1 MMTRHQHEQGEIL
14 VVLRRW
20 RSTTAAIAAAA
31 AVALCTSGITVATA
45 SAAAA
50 ATPGCTLTSTNGTV
64 TRTIGTRTYQL
75 HVPQGLTGTQV
86 PLLLS
91 LPGAFSDG
99 SLQESNTGWSTFAD
113 ANNFIVAYP
122 NEDPAMG
129 GVWNPYVSN
138 SPDLSF
144 LSSVVDDISAHWCA
158 DAHHVHVDGWSNG
171 AVMSQR
177 VACDLAA
184 KFASATSYAGGS
196 PTVSGAP
203 CKPSR
208 PISTFLLAGQ
218 LDFTY
223 AGLASN
229 TSEWVGYDGCSATPT
244 HETDTYGTT
253 DSYRCAATTSVMSRT
268 VVNTSHNWP
277 SGAQGQDQRTRMWS
291 FFQANPLP

>member
-1 MMTRHQHEQGEIL
+1 
-14 VVLRRW
+14 
-20 RSTTAAIAAAA
+20 
-31 AVALCTSGITVATA
+31 LCATGITVATA

-64 TRTIGTRTYQL
+64 TRTIGSRTYQL
-75 HVPQGLTGTQV
+75 HVPQGLSGTQV

-91 LPGAFSDG
+91 LPGAFSNG

-129 GVWNPYVSN
+129 GVWDPYVSN

-144 LSSVVDDISAHWCA
+144 LSSVVDDISAHWCI

-184 KFASATSYAGGS
+184 KFASATSYAGGT
-196 PTVSGAP
+196 PTASGAP

-208 PISTFLLAGQ
+208 PISVALLAGQ

-229 TSEWVGYDGCSATPT
+229 TSEWVGYDRCSATPT
-244 HETDTYGTT
+244 HSADTYGTL
-253 DSYRCAATTSVMSRT
+253 DSYSCASGTTVWSRT
-268 VVNTSHNWP
+268 VSNTSHNWP